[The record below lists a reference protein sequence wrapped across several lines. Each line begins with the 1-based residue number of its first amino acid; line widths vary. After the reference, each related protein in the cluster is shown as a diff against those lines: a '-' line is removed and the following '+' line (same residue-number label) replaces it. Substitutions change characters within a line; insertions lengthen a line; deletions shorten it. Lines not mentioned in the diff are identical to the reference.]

1 MTNIESRLRS
11 ELSPPLPSPTDPEP
25 DSHGWN
31 QIERRVDRRHRAQRA
46 GLGIAVL
53 AVGTAVVAA
62 LATSNTANGH
72 SAQPATDSI
81 EALRASPWSATVV
94 GLVMVLAVAALGVA
108 VVWAWGRQKGLGPV
122 RTITTVSLGAI
133 APPWRII
140 GMIIMAAGLVYPMST
155 YVTHVRDVDQ
165 LVDRVPHLDGFET
178 ISAERSWN
186 PFVGSHE
193 PLVRVRL

>member
-11 ELSPPLPSPTDPEP
+11 ELSPPLPSPNDPES

-31 QIERRVDRRHRAQRA
+31 QIERRVDQRHRAQRA
-46 GLGIAVL
+46 GLGVAVL
-53 AVGTAVVAA
+53 AVGAAVVAA
-62 LATSNTANGH
+62 LATSNTADGR

-81 EALRASPWSATVV
+81 DALRASPWSATVV
-94 GLVMVLAVAALGVA
+94 GLIMVLGVAALGGA
-108 VVWAWGRQKGLGPV
+108 AVWAWGRQEELGPV
-122 RTITTVSLGAI
+122 PTITAIGIGSLR
-133 APPWRII
+133 PPRRII
-140 GMIIMAAGLVYPMST
+140 GMLIMAAGLAYPMWT

-186 PFVGSHE
+186 PFV
-193 PLVRVRL
+193 